1 MDRKRTLVVVALAV
15 VGFSN
20 LVAGVWAMF
29 GPRSFF
35 DSLASDFP
43 PYNEHL
49 IHDIGAF
56 TFGLGVTAVVA
67 LFRRDGWL
75 VALAG
80 NAAAAIG
87 HLGSHLVDRD
97 GPMTALDPFGLALV
111 AALLVVAL
119 VGLLNDGTGDDV
131 RTAGGA
137 QP

>member
-15 VGFSN
+15 VAVEN
-20 LVAGVWAMF
+20 LVAGLWAMF

-35 DSLASDFP
+35 DTLASDFP

-56 TFGLGVTAVVA
+56 TFGLGVAAAVA
-67 LFRRDGWL
+67 LLRRDGWL

-80 NAAAAIG
+80 NAAAAIA

-97 GPMTALDPFGLALV
+97 GPMTLLDPFGLTLL

-119 VGLLNDGTGDDV
+119 VGLLNDDV
-131 RTAGGA
+131 PTASER